1 MKIPKFQNK
10 ALSELRDRISCLEI
24 PVESKEISQI
34 SMSET
39 PQIYFL
45 IYFTRKN

>member
-34 SMSET
+34 SMS
-39 PQIYFL
+39 
-45 IYFTRKN
+45 